1 MSQPRLVRRDEPS
14 EYYLSERCHVL
25 EHWNSPDDAQ
35 VSIARIRVVA
45 GTTTQRHRL
54 RGTAERYL
62 IHSGRG
68 RIEVEGLA
76 PAEVGPGDTVFIP
89 ADAAQRIAN
98 TGDEDLVFLAICTPR
113 FVPQCYEDLES
124 PAA

>member
-1 MSQPRLVRRDEPS
+1 MAEPRIVRRDEPS

-25 EHWNSPDDAQ
+25 EHWNAAEDAQ
-35 VSIARIRVVA
+35 ASVARIRVA
-45 GTTTQRHRL
+45 PGTTTRLHRL

-68 RIEVEGLA
+68 RIEVAGLA
-76 PAEVGPGDTVFIP
+76 PAEVGPGDAVFIP

-98 TGDEDLVFLAICTPR
+98 LGGDDLVFLAICTPR
-113 FVPQCYEDLES
+113 FVPDCYEDLE
-124 PAA
+124 PEAA